1 MKHLAKKDV
10 INILSKINMD
20 ADIKALDPAM
30 DLPSQGID
38 SLDMMSILFEFEET
52 FSIKITDESVKDG
65 QWLTIDKMVENIN
78 ELLVKKKNG
87 T

>member
-1 MKHLAKKDV
+1 MEHLTKEDV
-10 INILSKINMD
+10 INVLSKINID
-20 ADIKALDPAM
+20 ADIKALDPVM

-78 ELLVKKKNG
+78 ELFVQKKDG